1 MLFYIRPVWDEDAKV
16 YISDSNIVGLNIE
29 AKTVKEIY
37 DIAQEC
43 AVDLILANH
52 LTEFDI
58 KNHPI
63 KDLIPSIHYMA
74 SEDQISQTP
83 PQTKII

>member
-1 MLFYIRPVWDEDAKV
+1 MFFYIRPVWDEDAKA

-43 AVDLILANH
+43 AVDLIIANH
-52 LTEFDI
+52 LFG
-58 KNHPI
+58 
-63 KDLIPSIHYMA
+63 
-74 SEDQISQTP
+74 Q
-83 PQTKII
+83 

>member
-1 MLFYIRPVWDEDAKV
+1 MFFYIRPVWDEDAKA

-43 AVDLILANH
+43 AVDLIIANH
-52 LTEFDI
+52 LTEFDVY
-58 KNHPI
+58 NHPI

-74 SEDQISQTP
+74 SEDQISQKP
-83 PQTKII
+83 PQTKVS